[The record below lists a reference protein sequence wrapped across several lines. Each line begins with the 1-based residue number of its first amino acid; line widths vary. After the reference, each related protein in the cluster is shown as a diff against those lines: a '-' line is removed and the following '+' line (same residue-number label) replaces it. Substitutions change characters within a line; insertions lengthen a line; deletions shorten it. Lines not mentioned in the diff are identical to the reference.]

1 MDNFLDLMPA
11 DVKQRLEESGSLYVE
26 TADFCPKHPRQPIV
40 RFNDGSLR
48 CLACFNEDR
57 GNIESDRRLKNFG
70 DYRKLDRKGY
80 LERYSIVSNEKLFK
94 KGTRNYIGR
103 TQREKEVKHLAVE
116 LTKEL
121 VAGGIFNVY
130 MHGNPGCG
138 KSHLSMGMLQNV
150 NHLSENGMKC
160 LFVNFPTL
168 QQKIRASF
176 NSNGQTYSE
185 TNMIQ
190 RMMAAD
196 LLVLDDIGSEINPT
210 TKKGMVSDFSARI
223 LYAVMDARSEAK
235 PTIITSN
242 ISWQELE
249 KMIDSRVYSRMAY
262 NLKLVPFDAITDKR
276 LTGGK

>member
-1 MDNFLDLMPA
+1 MENFQNLIPA
-11 DVKQRLEESGSLYVE
+11 DVRKRLEESGSLYVE
-26 TADFCPKHPRQPIV
+26 TDEFCTKHPRQPIV
-40 RFNDGSLR
+40 RFADGTLH
-48 CLACFNEDR
+48 CLSCYNENR
-57 GNIESDRRLKNFG
+57 GEAESVKRLKNFG
-70 DYRKLDRKGY
+70 DYRKSDRKSY

-121 VAGGIFNVY
+121 AAGGVFNVY

-150 NHLSENGMKC
+150 NHLSEKGMKC

-176 NSNGQTYSE
+176 NSDDQTYSE

-223 LYAVMDARSEAK
+223 LYAVMDARAEAK

-249 KMIDSRVYSRMAY
+249 NMIDSRVYSRMAY
-262 NLKLVPFDAITDKR
+262 NLKLVSFDEITDKR
-276 LTGGK
+276 VLGSR